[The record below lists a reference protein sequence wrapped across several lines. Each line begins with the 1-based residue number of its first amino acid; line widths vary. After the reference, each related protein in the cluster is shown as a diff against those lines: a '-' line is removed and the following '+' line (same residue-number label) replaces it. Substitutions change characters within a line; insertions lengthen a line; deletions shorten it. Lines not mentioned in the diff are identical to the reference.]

1 MSPWRQICGRNT
13 IRVNRISNPAVW
25 QVLTGFASCRL
36 MMMRMTLTCLC
47 ALLLSS
53 CASRSVEPVNPL
65 QIEGLLIENNTQMWL
80 SAVRILVPATGNFV
94 SCSTI
99 TPRTNCSTTFP
110 EASYTGNP
118 VEITWNQ
125 GGEMHSSGVFVI
137 QLPAGLDN
145 DKPARIL
152 VVISG
157 PGLAGA
163 VITQR

>member
-1 MSPWRQICGRNT
+1 M
-13 IRVNRISNPAVW
+13 NRISNPAAW
-25 QVLTGFASCRL
+25 PVLTGFASCGQ
-36 MMMRMTLTCLC
+36 MIMRIALTCLC

-53 CASRSVEPVNPL
+53 CASLSVEPVKPL

-99 TPRTNCSTTFP
+99 TPRTKCSTTFP
-110 EASYTGNP
+110 ETSYTGNP

>member
-1 MSPWRQICGRNT
+1 MQAR
-13 IRVNRISNPAVW
+13 
-25 QVLTGFASCRL
+25 
-36 MMMRMTLTCLC
+36 MMRITLTCLC
-47 ALLLSS
+47 ALLLSA
-53 CASRSVEPVNPL
+53 CASRSAEPVKPL
-65 QIEGLLIENNTQMWL
+65 QIEGLLIENNTPMWL

-99 TPRTNCSTTFP
+99 TPRTKCSTTFP
-110 EASYTGNP
+110 ETSYTGNP
-118 VEITWNQ
+118 VEITWSQ

-152 VVISG
+152 VVITG

-163 VITQR
+163 LITQR